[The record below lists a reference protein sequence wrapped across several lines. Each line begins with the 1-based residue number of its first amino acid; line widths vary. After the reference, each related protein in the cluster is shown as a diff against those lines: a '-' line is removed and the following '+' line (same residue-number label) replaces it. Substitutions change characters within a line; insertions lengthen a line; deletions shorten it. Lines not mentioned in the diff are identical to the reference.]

1 MKKIMAA
8 VIAASIF
15 YCAPAKADDSQLILS
30 ISGFIDGVAVGG
42 TYVKRKH
49 RKKRYY
55 YEEQGYYPPP
65 PPPVYEG
72 GYDEGYAAPPPAPG
86 GCTFKSKMQGR
97 VKCGPGMPPPQANN
111 YPPPGYGQPYPGQ
124 YPGQYGLPMVNPVL
138 CQPFYYQEFV
148 PGYGWQTL
156 RNYRC

>member
-1 MKKIMAA
+1 MVAA
-8 VIAASIF
+8 VAVALF
-15 YCAPAKADDSQLILS
+15 YSGPAKADDSQLILG
-30 ISGFIDGVAVGG
+30 ISGFFNGVAIGG
-42 TYVKRKH
+42 TYVKQKH

-55 YEEQGYYPPP
+55 YEEQAYAPPP
-65 PPPVYEG
+65 PPPV
-72 GYDEGYAAPPPAPG
+72 YDEGYAAPPPPG
-86 GCTFKSKMQGR
+86 ECTFKSKMQGR
-97 VKCGPGMPPPQANN
+97 VKCDPNMAPPPRQA
-111 YPPPGYGQPYPGQ
+111 YAPPPPPGYGQPYPGQ